1 MRPIA
6 KGMVGQGHHERER
19 QSRHI
24 PKNERLSGFSLLAF
38 VADHGFSDA
47 MACCIVP
54 SGCLIGVMVFSFA
67 RVSAVIGMSVEDYY
81 PARKTVVAAAA

>member
-1 MRPIA
+1 M
-6 KGMVGQGHHERER
+6 
-19 QSRHI
+19 
-24 PKNERLSGFSLLAF
+24 
-38 VADHGFSDA
+38 ADHGFSDP

-67 RVSAVIGMSVEDYY
+67 RVPAVIGMSVEDYY